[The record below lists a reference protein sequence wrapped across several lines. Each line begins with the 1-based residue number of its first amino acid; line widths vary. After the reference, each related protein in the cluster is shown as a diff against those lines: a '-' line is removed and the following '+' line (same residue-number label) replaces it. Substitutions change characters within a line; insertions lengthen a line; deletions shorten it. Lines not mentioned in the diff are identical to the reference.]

1 MWNRACPLCFVR
13 VRRTLVL
20 TRGEDLKC
28 PSCHTPLEI
37 SRVSRV
43 FAALLGL
50 ITAYVCAQFFALSTT
65 GGWVLPVLGAVLGYG
80 IGSTLV
86 LYFLSDLVVQP
97 LPALGHFPQSHK

>member
-13 VRRTLVL
+13 VPRSLVL
-20 TRGEDLKC
+20 TRGEDLNC

-43 FAALLGL
+43 FAAFLGL
-50 ITAYVCAQFFALSTT
+50 IAAYVGAEFFGLSTT
-65 GGWVLPVLGAVLGYG
+65 GGWVLPMLGALLGYG

-86 LYFLSDLVVQP
+86 LYFVSDLVVQP
-97 LPALGHFPQSHK
+97 LPTRGHFPQSHK